1 MFSSREDDPARSAG
15 KRGLSFHLLPM
26 VYKFSYMYL
35 NTSLFSRVSSF
46 LLALHEMIL
55 CRSSREMLKDKSSI
69 LFCCLFFIQK
79 MFASCNFCDFA
90 RVFFHDPQ
98 KNSSGREKSSRRNFS
113 PQKLTPWR
121 GTIYSKRLI
130 RSLIE
135 PNSWGVYQVAL

>member
-15 KRGLSFHLLPM
+15 KRGFSFHLLPM

-55 CRSSREMLKDKSSI
+55 FRPSREMLKDKSSM

-90 RVFFHDPQ
+90 GGFFP
-98 KNSSGREKSSRRNFS
+98 
-113 PQKLTPWR
+113 
-121 GTIYSKRLI
+121 
-130 RSLIE
+130 RS
-135 PNSWGVYQVAL
+135 AKK